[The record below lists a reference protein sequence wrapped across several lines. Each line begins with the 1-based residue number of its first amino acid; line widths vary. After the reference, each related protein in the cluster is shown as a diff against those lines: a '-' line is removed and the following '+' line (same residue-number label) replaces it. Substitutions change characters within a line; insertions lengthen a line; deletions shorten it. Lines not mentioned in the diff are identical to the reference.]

1 MKPWMRDD
9 TRDWITALSG
19 RLEDIE
25 YYKAQTLDWCRKNDV
40 ISEVLITK
48 CLIATCIWVS
58 NMRLESISLGEIY
71 DFLGIP
77 EEVYLAQESNRDI
90 NDIIEFT
97 EELTTVDLDYI
108 LKGIIEEGV

>member
-1 MKPWMRDD
+1 MKPWERDD

-25 YYKAQTLDWCRKNDV
+25 YYKSYTLTWCAEREIV
-40 ISEVLITK
+40 SEVLITK

-58 NMRLESISLGEIY
+58 NMRLESLSLGEIY

-77 EEVYLAQESNRDI
+77 EEIYLEQESNRSI
-90 NDIIEFT
+90 NDIIGFT
-97 EELTTVDLDYI
+97 EELITVDLDYI
-108 LKGIIEEGV
+108 LKGIVEEEI